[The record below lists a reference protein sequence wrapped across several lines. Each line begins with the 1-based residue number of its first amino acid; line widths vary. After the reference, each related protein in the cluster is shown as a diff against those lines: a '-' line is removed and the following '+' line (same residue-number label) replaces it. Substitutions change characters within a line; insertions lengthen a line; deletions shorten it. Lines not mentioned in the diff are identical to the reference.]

1 MTNQQP
7 ANARKS
13 AQLGA
18 MLLVAGFL
26 SLMIANATI
35 AASFAGPVAMENATG
50 RIS

>member
-1 MTNQQP
+1 MTNHQP

-13 AQLGA
+13 AQPGV
-18 MLLVAGFL
+18 MLLAAGFL

-35 AASFAGPVAMENATG
+35 AASITVPVAMENAAG